1 MYTQAK
7 VAMRKFGKGYKS
19 KVLVPM
25 ARMKIPVFYA
35 LMARAIQVEWI
46 D

>member
-19 KVLVPM
+19 KVPVSM
-25 ARMKIPVFYA
+25 ARMKVVFYA
-35 LMARAIQVEWI
+35 LMARAIQIEWI